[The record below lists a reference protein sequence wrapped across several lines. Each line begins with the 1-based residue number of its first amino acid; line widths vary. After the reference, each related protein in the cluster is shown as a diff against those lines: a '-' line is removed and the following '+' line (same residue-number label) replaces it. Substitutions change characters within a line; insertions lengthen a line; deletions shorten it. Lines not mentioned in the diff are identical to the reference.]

1 MLTPYLHNIQSIV
14 KTKLFQTI
22 SVCLRNIE
30 GISSNMLLLPSTIK
44 VLVLSIMEINMCL
57 RHWFISCLI
66 RNWISLGILTIWCI
80 GKKYTSFRVNNTWN
94 TLAETRVTLFRCSSY
109 LLICRLIL
117 LSLLGCILALGLVLI
132 CYNTSR
138 KVVASCYYLTTKL
151 SCTRQSI
158 TEFS

>member
-1 MLTPYLHNIQSIV
+1 MHNIQSIV

-94 TLAETRVTLFRCSSY
+94 TLAETRVTLFRCSCY
-109 LLICRLIL
+109 LLICRLVF
-117 LSLLGCILALGLVLI
+117 LSLLGCILTLGLVLV
-132 CYNTSR
+132 CYNTSCD
-138 KVVASCYYLTTKL
+138 VVASRCCLACAKSCACQTLVSTT
-151 SCTRQSI
+151 
-158 TEFS
+158 